1 MISRLRGILI
11 AKQAPAIL
19 IEVSGL
25 SYEVLLPINNF
36 YRLPQLGE
44 ELTIHT
50 HFIVKENEQS
60 LYGFIDEKQRSLFR
74 ILIKVNGVGP
84 KTALTILSGIE
95 PEILVTNI
103 LHGEVSN
110 LVRMPGIGA
119 KTAQRLVMELRDKV
133 EELHS
138 ELEQQ
143 LNSSTI
149 VRDAISALIALG
161 YKPQEAQR
169 AITKHKDKTISSE
182 ELIRLA
188 LREM

>member
-1 MISRLRGILI
+1 MINRLRGNLI
-11 AKQAPAIL
+11 AKQAPIVL
-19 IEVSGL
+19 IEVSGIT
-25 SYEVLLPINNF
+25 YEVFIPINNF
-36 YRLPQLGE
+36 YRLPKIGE

-50 HFIVKENEQS
+50 HFIVKENEQT
-60 LYGFIDEKQRSLFR
+60 LYGFLDEKQRMLFR

-95 PEILVTNI
+95 TEILVSNI
-103 LHGEVSN
+103 INNEVSN
-110 LVRMPGIGA
+110 LTKMPGIGS
-119 KTAQRLVMELRDKV
+119 KTAQRLVIELRDKV
-133 EELHS
+133 EEFHS

-143 LNSSTI
+143 LDSSTV
-149 VRDAISALIALG
+149 VRDAVSALIALG
-161 YKPQEAQR
+161 YKQQEAQR

>member
-1 MISRLRGILI
+1 MINRLRGNLI
-11 AKQAPAIL
+11 AKQAPIVL
-19 IEVSGL
+19 IEVSGIT
-25 SYEVLLPINNF
+25 YEVFIPINNF
-36 YRLPQLGE
+36 YRLPKIGE

-50 HFIVKENEQS
+50 HFIVKENEQT
-60 LYGFIDEKQRSLFR
+60 LYGFLDEKQRMLFR

-95 PEILVTNI
+95 TEILVSNI
-103 LHGEVSN
+103 INNEVNN
-110 LVRMPGIGA
+110 LTKMPGIGA
-119 KTAQRLVMELRDKV
+119 KTAQRLVIELRDKV
-133 EELHS
+133 EEFHS

-143 LNSSTI
+143 LDSSTV
-149 VRDAISALIALG
+149 VRDAVSALIALG
-161 YKPQEAQR
+161 YKQQEAQR